1 MVRGKPHTLR
11 QRHRLFL
18 IIPSTIKP
26 IPPSSPSFSR
36 KQEQAHQLLFR
47 LPITHALRQ
56 PENVANPATSNVL
69 LNTPFSDEPSP
80 LHFRFQAAS
89 VYQTVSIGSL
99 KPTPAAQYAQ
109 SPPWR
114 NVNQNSRLPAYL
126 RRSPR
131 RISLVAHSF
140 CLRLSGCLVAH
151 RRLGRF
157 AAA

>member
-56 PENVANPATSNVL
+56 PENVANPAINSASATRQHYANQQSLVEYHLATSR
-69 LNTPFSDEPSP
+69 
-80 LHFRFQAAS
+80 FR
-89 VYQTVSIGSL
+89 SIF
-99 KPTPAAQYAQ
+99 
-109 SPPWR
+109 
-114 NVNQNSRLPAYL
+114 VFRLPL
-126 RRSPR
+126 FTKP
-131 RISLVAHSF
+131 
-140 CLRLSGCLVAH
+140 
-151 RRLGRF
+151 
-157 AAA
+157 